1 MASLTNAWQGVI
13 EVADSSFNIANIF
26 SNVTTDIFCLSP
38 LYKVKKT

>member
-1 MASLTNAWQGVI
+1 MAYLTNAWQGVI

-26 SNVTTDIFCLSP
+26 SNVTADIFCPSP